1 MPPPFLLTG
10 IRPDADRTPPHFY
23 ANTQKIS
30 TWYFPLE
37 MITDSQT
44 EGVGGPVNPVE
55 QTIYPGT
62 VVEAG
67 DQTPPGIMRKGEVKF
82 KHQIIPLLSQR

>member
-1 MPPPFLLTG
+1 
-10 IRPDADRTPPHFY
+10 
-23 ANTQKIS
+23 
-30 TWYFPLE
+30 

>member
-1 MPPPFLLTG
+1 
-10 IRPDADRTPPHFY
+10 
-23 ANTQKIS
+23 
-30 TWYFPLE
+30 

-44 EGVGGPVNPVE
+44 QGVGGPVNPVE

-67 DQTPPGIMRKGEVKF
+67 DQTPPGIMGKGEVKF
-82 KHQIIPLLSQR
+82 KHQIIQRSLAASMISNFRAAAF